1 MRGKEIKLT
10 ECPRDAMQG
19 LHDFIPTD
27 KKIEYLNLLLKVGFD
42 VLDFGSF
49 VSPKAIPQLKDTSDV
64 VKELDNP
71 LGTQLLAIIANERGA
86 EAAVQHHQVSIVGF
100 PFSISEEFQQ
110 RNTKASREQA
120 LQRLKQINDIVIPH
134 NVHLRVYLSMAFGNP
149 YNEVYSPELVLEWSK
164 ILYEELGVSELVLSD
179 TIGNSSQQTIQPLF
193 SLLNKSL
200 PNVEFSAHL
209 HSDPTKWQ
217 EKVQAS
223 FEAGCTSFDGAL
235 KGIGGCPL
243 AGNDLVGNLATEN
256 LVGYFKGQLS
266 PNFKH
271 DAYLNALNAAGRF
284 FS

>member
-1 MRGKEIKLT
+1 MGDLKIKLT

-27 KKIEYLNLLLKVGFD
+27 KKIEYLNQLLKVGFD

-49 VSPKAIPQLKDTSDV
+49 VSPKAIPQLRDTSDV
-64 VKELDNP
+64 VKELENP
-71 LGTQLLAIIANERGA
+71 LGTKLLAIIANERGA
-86 EAAVQHHQVSIVGF
+86 EAAVQHDQVNIVGF

-120 LQRLKQINDIVIPH
+120 LERLKQINEIVVPH
-134 NVHLRVYLSMAFGNP
+134 NLQLRIYLSMAFGNP

-164 ILYEELGVSELVLSD
+164 ILFEELGVSELVLSD
-179 TIGNSSQQTIQPLF
+179 TIGNSSKQTIQPLF
-193 SLLNKSL
+193 SHLNKSL

-209 HSDPTKWQ
+209 HTDPTKWQ

-256 LVGYFKGQLS
+256 LVNYFKANLS
-266 PNFKH
+266 SKFNH
-271 DAYLNALNAAGRF
+271 LAYLDALNAAGRF
-284 FS
+284 FA